1 MIRPH
6 QPAKTNNLVAH
17 RKILRETPWLVFGGA
32 LLFIR
37 ERGKG
42 LFKDGTEFVLQR
54 IEKWVKD
61 ASWAS

>member
-1 MIRPH
+1 MIRPR
-6 QPAKTNNLVAH
+6 QPAKTNNLVAN

-32 LLFIR
+32 LLFGR

-54 IEKWVKD
+54 IEK
-61 ASWAS
+61 